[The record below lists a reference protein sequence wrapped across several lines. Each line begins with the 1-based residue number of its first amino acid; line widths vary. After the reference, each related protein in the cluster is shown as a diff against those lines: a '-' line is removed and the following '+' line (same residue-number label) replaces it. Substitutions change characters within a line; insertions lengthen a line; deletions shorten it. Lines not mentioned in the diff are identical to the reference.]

1 MLDRLMDLYHQYF
14 NQFMTWYNASDFL
27 TQVVV
32 LVILGVVVLCI
43 IGFIMMSKTTK

>member
-1 MLDRLMDLYHQYF
+1 
-14 NQFMTWYNASDFL
+14 MTWYNASDFL